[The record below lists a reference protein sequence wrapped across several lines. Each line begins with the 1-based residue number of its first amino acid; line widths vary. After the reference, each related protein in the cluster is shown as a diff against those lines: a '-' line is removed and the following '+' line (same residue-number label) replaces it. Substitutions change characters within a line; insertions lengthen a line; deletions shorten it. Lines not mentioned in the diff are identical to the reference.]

1 VKTATFSVPNDWK
14 MLWSCPASE
23 IVSQDGEYNLVVDVD
38 NSDGTPADLGAI
50 NELCKTNNSSGATEE
65 RVSGNVYLDIT
76 SEAGWTITI
85 QELK

>member
-1 VKTATFSVPNDWK
+1 

-23 IVSQDGEYNLVVDVD
+23 IAAQDGEYNLQVDVD
-38 NSDGTPADLGAI
+38 NSDGTPADFGAI
-50 NELCKTNNSSGATEE
+50 NELCKTNNSSGSTEE